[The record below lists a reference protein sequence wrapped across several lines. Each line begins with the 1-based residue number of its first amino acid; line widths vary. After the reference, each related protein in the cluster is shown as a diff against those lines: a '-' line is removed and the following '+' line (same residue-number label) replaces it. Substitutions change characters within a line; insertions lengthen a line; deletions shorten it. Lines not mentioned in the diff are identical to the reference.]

1 MGRSR
6 YLAGV
11 VPVTALPQPLVM
23 TDRYVVLTPEQW
35 GNICVSRRVLPAP
48 YVPAW
53 SEGFGRHVIV
63 QNTLGM

>member
-1 MGRSR
+1 MLTLSQMPTP
-6 YLAGV
+6 LA
-11 VPVTALPQPLVM
+11 M
-23 TDRYVVLTPEQW
+23 SDSYVVLTPEQW
-35 GNICVSRRVLPAP
+35 GRMCVARRALPAP

>member
-1 MGRSR
+1 MTPAS
-6 YLAGV
+6 
-11 VPVTALPQPLVM
+11 LPQPLAM
-23 TDRYVVLTPEQW
+23 SDRYVVLTPEQW
-35 GNICVSRRVLPAP
+35 GHICVARTRLPAP

>member
-1 MGRSR
+1 MRPTP
-6 YLAGV
+6 LA
-11 VPVTALPQPLVM
+11 M
-23 TDRYVVLTPEQW
+23 SDRYVVLTPEQFAQ
-35 GNICVSRRVLPAP
+35 ICVRRYAGRVLVPG

>member
-1 MGRSR
+1 M
-6 YLAGV
+6 
-11 VPVTALPQPLVM
+11 TALPTPLAM
-23 TDRYVVLTPEQW
+23 SDRYVVLTPEQFAQ
-35 GNICVSRRVLPAP
+35 ICVRRYAGRVLVPG

>member
-1 MGRSR
+1 M
-6 YLAGV
+6 
-11 VPVTALPQPLVM
+11 TLPQPLAM
-23 TDRYVVLTPEQW
+23 SDRYVVLTPHQFAA
-35 GNICVSRRVLPAP
+35 ICVSRRALPAP